1 MGEIIH
7 WLSEYL
13 FLIVFGIILL
23 SFFFRKSTRKN
34 AFKILGIAALILTA
48 FAGVMT
54 AGLHFWGE
62 RFLAV
67 FGILLFN
74 VPLVYVFSLAL
85 TYLIPI
91 VSLHK
96 HGIRTNGTVVQ
107 ISYGNRG
114 RCTIRYTVDGKD
126 YACETDR
133 VRRQWKNGSEILIL
147 YDERNPQKSCAATHD
162 LVSSVALTIG
172 AGGLLLASVIITIIM
187 LLALA

>member
-7 WLSEYL
+7 WLAEYL
-13 FLIVFGIILL
+13 WLIVFGIILL
-23 SFFFRKSTRKN
+23 SFFFRKSTRKT
-34 AFKILGIAALILTA
+34 AFRILGIAVLILTA

-62 RFLAV
+62 RFLV
-67 FGILLFN
+67 LFGILLFH
-74 VPLVYVFSLAL
+74 VPLVYGFSLAL

-96 HGIRTNGTVVQ
+96 HGIRINGTVVQ

-133 VRRQWKNGSEILIL
+133 VKKQWKNGSEIPIL
-147 YDERNPQKSCAATHD
+147 YDEQNPQKSCAAKHD
-162 LVSSVALTIG
+162 LVSGVALIIG
-172 AGGLLLASVIITIIM
+172 AGGLLIASVIITIVM
-187 LLALA
+187 LLVSA

>member
-7 WLSEYL
+7 WLAEYL
-13 FLIVFGIILL
+13 WLIVLGIVLL
-23 SFFFRKSTRKN
+23 SFFFRKSTRKT
-34 AFKILGIAALILTA
+34 AFKILGIAVLILTA

-62 RFLAV
+62 RFLV
-67 FGILLFN
+67 LFGILLFH
-74 VPLVYVFSLAL
+74 VPLVYGFSLAL

-91 VSLHK
+91 AALHK
-96 HGIRTNGTVVQ
+96 HGIHTNGTVVQ

-126 YACETDR
+126 YACKTDR
-133 VRRQWKNGSEILIL
+133 VRRQWKNGTEIPIL
-147 YDERNPQKSCAATHD
+147 YDEQNPQKSCAEKHD
-162 LVSSVALTIG
+162 LVSSVALIIG

-187 LLALA
+187 LLALI